1 MRVFLAFLAMALS
14 LPASAATDAAPA
26 ASPAAAVAPATS
38 AAPFALT
45 NVTLA
50 QINASS
56 PYFLIDGKKAELLAT
71 PPAKLADLQVLKLW
85 PDQAPLQHGANADI
99 DVPTL
104 TVMLPPD
111 GKASGAA
118 MVVIPG
124 GGYDHVSPREGIP
137 GGQWLAS
144 NGITAFVLK
153 YRVGRNNYHYPAEID
168 DGARAVRYV
177 RANAAAWGLDPHRIG
192 IIGFSAGG
200 HLASTLATHFDAGQ
214 ADSPDPI
221 ERVSSRPDV
230 HILLYPVM
238 TLMDE
243 PIVEKGSR
251 TNLLGANPAPELLEL
266 LSNDR
271 QVKSDTPPAFIVHST
286 QDRTVPI
293 ANSDHYTDALAKHNI
308 PYVYIRQPMGGHG
321 FGITDAWKDQAMA
334 WLHVQKF

>member
-1 MRVFLAFLAMALS
+1 MKIIFSLSTILLATPVLAADDAAVTPATAETPMAL
-14 LPASAATDAAPA
+14 A
-26 ASPAAAVAPATS
+26 
-38 AAPFALT
+38 
-45 NVTLA
+45 NITLG

-56 PYFLIDGKKAELLAT
+56 PYFLIDGKKADLLAK
-71 PPAKLADLQVLKLW
+71 PPAKLEDMQVLRLW
-85 PDQAPLQHGANADI
+85 PEQAPLQHGDNPAI

-104 TVMLPPD
+104 TVFLPPT

-137 GGQWLAS
+137 GGQWLAK

-153 YRVGRNNYHYPAEID
+153 YRVGRNKYYYPAEID
-168 DGARAVRYV
+168 DGVRAVRYV
-177 RANAAAWGLDPHRIG
+177 RANAPAWGLDPHRVG

-200 HLASTLATHFDAGQ
+200 HLASTLATHFDAGD
-214 ADSPDPI
+214 ANATDPI

-243 PIVEKGSR
+243 PLVEKGSR
-251 TNLLGANPAPELLEL
+251 NNLLGANPPPELLEL

-271 QVKSDTPPAFIVHST
+271 QVKKDTPPAFVVHST
-286 QDRTVPI
+286 EDRTVPI
-293 ANSDHYTDALAKHNI
+293 ANSDHYTDALAKYNI
-308 PYVYIRQPMGGHG
+308 PFVYIRQPMGGHG

-334 WLHVQKF
+334 WLHLQKF